1 MTRTTGPIKKVKRGR
16 PVSVNKL
23 VYTSFRLTKDEKY
36 EIYRRSR
43 AMGMKPS
50 VYMRHILNLLPETTV
65 EELSEAAI
73 QIREIHRVITRLGNN
88 FNQAV
93 RAFHQ
98 SKEEAPDSALR
109 LLKSSIKVLEMDV
122 VSASRRLHKEVY

>member
-1 MTRTTGPIKKVKRGR
+1 
-16 PVSVNKL
+16 
-23 VYTSFRLTKDEKY
+23 
-36 EIYRRSR
+36 
-43 AMGMKPS
+43 MGMKPS